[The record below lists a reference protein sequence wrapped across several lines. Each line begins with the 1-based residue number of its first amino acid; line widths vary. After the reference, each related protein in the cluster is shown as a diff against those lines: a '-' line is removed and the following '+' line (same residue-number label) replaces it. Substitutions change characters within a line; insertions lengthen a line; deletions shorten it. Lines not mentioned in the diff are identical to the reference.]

1 MRLPERLPRET
12 GRDYAFRTVR
22 DNIIR
27 LELEPGSQ
35 ISENELAAEMGLSRT
50 PVREALIELSRV
62 KIIETYPQRKS
73 VVSLIDNEL
82 VEEARFMRDVLEC
95 AVVEQVCEKATPE
108 DIERLM
114 VNVRLQ
120 NFYLDNF
127 YPDNLMELDNQFH
140 DILFD
145 IAKKSQVRFLM
156 QTISIHFDR
165 VRNMALSSVK
175 NGKIVKD
182 HEDLITAIVNKDKA
196 AARRL
201 MKEHLNR
208 YKIDEVELRE
218 QYPQYF
224 K

>member
-12 GRDYAFRTVR
+12 GRDYALRTIK

-27 LELEPGSQ
+27 LELAPGSQ
-35 ISENELAAEMGLSRT
+35 ISENELAVEMGLSRT

-73 VVSLIDNEL
+73 VVSLIDNDL

-95 AVVEQVCEKATPE
+95 AVVELVCEKATLE

-120 NFYLDNF
+120 NFYMDNF
-127 YPDNLMELDNQFH
+127 YPDSLMALDNEFH

-145 IAKKSQVRFLM
+145 IAKKSQVRSLM
-156 QTISIHFDR
+156 QSLSMHFDR
-165 VRNMALSSVK
+165 VRNMALSAVK
-175 NGKIVKD
+175 SQKIVKD
-182 HEDLITAIVNKDKA
+182 HEDIVTAIINKDGKT
-196 AARRL
+196 AREL
-201 MKEHLNR
+201 MEKHLNR
-208 YKIDEVELRE
+208 YKIDAVELRN
-218 QYPQYF
+218 QYPDYF

>member
-12 GRDYAFRTVR
+12 GRDYALRTIK

-27 LELEPGSQ
+27 LELAPGSQ

-50 PVREALIELSRV
+50 PVREALIELTRV

-73 VVSLIDNEL
+73 VVALIDTDL
-82 VEEARFMRDVLEC
+82 VEEARFMRNVLEC
-95 AVVEQVCEKATPE
+95 AVVEQVCEMAGPE

-114 VNVRLQ
+114 VNVQLQ
-120 NFYLDNF
+120 NFYMDNF
-127 YPDNLMELDNQFH
+127 YPENLMALDNEFH

-156 QTISIHFDR
+156 QSISMHFDR
-165 VRNMALSSVK
+165 VRNLALSEVK
-175 NGKIVKD
+175 SQKIVKD
-182 HEDLITAIVNKDKA
+182 HEDLVIAIKNKDTKT
-196 AARRL
+196 AREL
-201 MKEHLNR
+201 MEKHLNR
-208 YKIDEVELRE
+208 YKIDAVELRE
-218 QYPQYF
+218 RYPEYF

>member
-12 GRDYAFRTVR
+12 GRDYALRTIK

-27 LELEPGSQ
+27 LELAPGSQ
-35 ISENELAAEMGLSRT
+35 ISENELAVEMGLSRT

-73 VVSLIDNEL
+73 VVSLIDNDL

-95 AVVEQVCEKATPE
+95 AVVELVCEKATPE

-120 NFYLDNF
+120 NFYMDNF
-127 YPDNLMELDNQFH
+127 YPDSLMALDNEFH

-145 IAKKSQVRFLM
+145 IAKKSQVRSLM
-156 QTISIHFDR
+156 QSLSMHFDR
-165 VRNMALSSVK
+165 VRNMALSAVK
-175 NGKIVKD
+175 SQKIVKD
-182 HEDLITAIVNKDKA
+182 HEDIVTAIINKDGKT
-196 AARRL
+196 AREL
-201 MKEHLNR
+201 MEKHLNR
-208 YKIDEVELRE
+208 YKIDAVELRN
-218 QYPQYF
+218 QYPDYF